1 MFDKIR
7 AIISHPRVK
16 QLSDVRN
23 IGLYFFGLLVL
34 AITWSGVKTIQDNY
48 KLQKKISL
56 LQQQNDVQ
64 RLENETLKLKNQY
77 LETDQYLEIAARRQ
91 FGKAAPGETVYI
103 VPKSVAMKYVTPPK
117 ENENKSSNQQKQY
130 TGWRSNWHEWWNFLA
145 GKQTPTD

>member
-1 MFDKIR
+1 MFDKAQ

-48 KLQKKISL
+48 KLQKKISV

-103 VPKSVAMKYVTPPK
+103 VPKSVAMKYVAPISETDVATAK
-117 ENENKSSNQQKQY
+117 QEKQY
-130 TGWRSNWHEWWNFLA
+130 EGWRKNWHEWWNFLA
-145 GKQTPTD
+145 GKQDSE

>member
-1 MFDKIR
+1 MFDRIR
-7 AIISHPRVK
+7 TVISHPRLK

-34 AITWSGVKTIQDNY
+34 AITWSGIKTIQDNY
-48 KLQKKISL
+48 KLQKKISV
-56 LQQQNDVQ
+56 LQQQNNVQ

-103 VPKSVAMKYVTPPK
+103 VPKSIAMKYVTVK
-117 ENENKSSNQQKQY
+117 EESKNETSEQEDQY
-130 TGWRSNWHEWWNFLA
+130 QGWRKNWHEWWSFLS
-145 GKQTPTD
+145 GKQDAQ